1 MTKID
6 MQGLVRDLQD
16 DIDEVTFTFMT
27 ERLWPIVTDMLIAS
41 GYDTTDDIKMQNNVE
56 LIARGMLD
64 GIAKQVKV

>member
-16 DIDEVTFTFMT
+16 DIDEVTFNFMT
-27 ERLWPIVTDMLIAS
+27 ERLWPIVTDMLIAR

-64 GIAKQVKV
+64 GITKQVKV

>member
-64 GIAKQVKV
+64 GITKQVKV